1 VASSGRRLL
10 RGVGVLDLVAAAAR
24 GDDDRTRAWAA
35 GVSSSVTRLSSL
47 AREVKVVGDVT
58 ALDLAPADCL
68 TDPGSTM
75 ATCTQH
81 AQQVTRTA
89 NAVTRRATERSGG
102 AFVDVTGTVCLRQ
115 RCPLVVDGGVTY
127 RDSAHISLTWS
138 LRLTRDLARSLRLPY
153 Q

>member
-1 VASSGRRLL
+1 
-10 RGVGVLDLVAAAAR
+10 
-24 GDDDRTRAWAA
+24 
-35 GVSSSVTRLSSL
+35 VTRLSSL

-102 AFVDVTGTVCLRQ
+102 TFVDVTGTVCLRQ
-115 RCPLVVDGGVTY
+115 RCPLVVDGVVTY

-138 LRLTRDLARSLRLPY
+138 LRLTRDLARSLRLPSP
-153 Q
+153 